1 MNSVLCVV
9 LVTIVALITISFF
22 FEFNIGP
29 LAVLVALV
37 IGKVFMGV
45 GPGSLVGMIPGS
57 TILTLILLSA
67 FYGFALENGTA
78 NVLIQRMLNRFGRK
92 MALFP
97 VGMFALTAVLSGI
110 GLGSGNATMIAAPI
124 ALAIA
129 AEADI
134 APLVMAAAVG
144 CGAAVGSNFPFSFG
158 GLVAATLIEGSGEL
172 NNATPAIMD
181 AALRGALIQGLSFL
195 VVFLQQK
202 GYRNSGMEQ
211 KAVPDM
217 TPVQKKTAAL
227 IGVVVAVSVLP
238 PVADMLLQSPMT
250 SALAG
255 YCDIN
260 TVMLV
265 GIVVAMLMRLGDE
278 RVIIKNHVPWM
289 LIVVISGM
297 SMLIGL
303 AKENGIVQLLGS
315 AMSQNLPL
323 FSIQYVLLLI
333 GMVMSLFGGAISI
346 VIPTLYPMVPGIAAA
361 TGLDIGQLYGCVLVG
376 ATCGGLS
383 PYSSGGMILM
393 SAYPSDR
400 HRREFMLGLLCMPPL
415 QSVISM
421 LVYAIW

>member
-1 MNSVLCVV
+1 MNGLLYLVLG
-9 LVTIVALITISFF
+9 TIVALIAVSFL

-29 LAVLVALV
+29 LAVLAALL
-37 IGKVFMGV
+37 IGKVFMGSSI
-45 GPGSLVGMIPGS
+45 GGLLGMLPAS
-57 TILTLILLSA
+57 TILTMILLSA

-97 VGMFALTAVLSGI
+97 VGIFALTAVLSGI

-124 ALAIA
+124 AMAIA

-134 APLVMAAAVG
+134 APLAMAMAVG

-158 GLVAATLIEGSGEL
+158 GLIAVTLIEGSGEL
-172 NNATPAIMD
+172 ANATPAIMG
-181 AALRGALIQGLSFL
+181 AALRGVLIQALCFL
-195 VVFLQQK
+195 LVFLQQK

-227 IGVVVAVSVLP
+227 IGIVVSLSVLP
-238 PVADMLLQSPMT
+238 PVADMLLQSPVT
-250 SALAG
+250 AALAN

-260 TVMLV
+260 TVMLA
-265 GIVVAMLMRLGDE
+265 GIVAAMLLRLADE
-278 RVIIKNHVPWM
+278 RAVIKNHVPWM

-297 SMLIGL
+297 SMLIGI
-303 AKENGIVQLLGS
+303 ARQNGIVEVLGS
-315 AMSQNLPL
+315 AVSHNLPV
-323 FSIQYVLLLI
+323 FAIQYVLLLI
-333 GMVMSLFGGAISI
+333 GMVMSLFGGAVSI

-361 TGLDIGQLYGCVLVG
+361 TGLDIGTLYGCVLIG

-393 SAYPSDR
+393 SAYPSDK
-400 HRREFMLGLLCMPPL
+400 HRRKFMMGLLSMPLL